1 MSQPQGPG
9 TGMGMNWAEVH
20 RELMLARELLD
31 SRLQLVLW
39 WGVGNPCYHKMPL
52 VNHNKRVA

>member
-31 SRLQLVLW
+31 SRLQLIL
-39 WGVGNPCYHKMPL
+39 
-52 VNHNKRVA
+52 